1 MPSLGTRRNQ
11 VNADGT
17 TIYENVLEMLQK
29 SESTNLGS
37 HEFGETFDR
46 KFDSSGHYG
55 SFYLTK
61 NNLKFTANIVAEIGS
76 QEEGTWL
83 AAYPKN
89 WPADKLPLTDS
100 SGAYRMVIAARCP
113 TDTIKEIE
121 EYFGDGLATAD
132 GVRSVDHKQEVAD
145 HQKFFVT
152 EWVTRPDKQRHL
164 PGNILVLH
172 LPSTYEVAPSSN
184 AQRTSPTNGG
194 TECPRNTKSRRAAEA
209 QSPTQSEDAEM
220 GASVAPITENRK
232 IGDLYDPNLFPEH
245 RGDWFRHSSN
255 VKIVQR
261 DIRDEDDKL
270 IAPFELREKLTE
282 GTLFC
287 ATLSLKTYVWPESK
301 TYHMYIERLK
311 ILDQGSGDPWSYPI
325 PTSTPSKKRTRNL
338 ESAVD
343 ADVDDDFKA
352 FQSPS
357 KKSRA

>member
-11 VNADGT
+11 IKTDGT
-17 TIYENVLEMLQK
+17 TIYDNVLEMLQK

-121 EYFGDGLATAD
+121 EIFSDGLATAD

-145 HQKFFVT
+145 RQKFFVT

-164 PGNILVLH
+164 PGNILALH
-172 LPSTYEVAPSSN
+172 LPSTYEV
-184 AQRTSPTNGG
+184 PTNGG
-194 TECPRNTKSRRAAEA
+194 AERPRNTKSRRAAEV
-209 QSPTQSEDAEM
+209 QSPAQSEDVDM
-220 GASVAPITENRK
+220 SASVPPTAENRK

-255 VKIVQR
+255 VKIMQR

-270 IAPFELREKLTE
+270 IAPSELREKLTE

-287 ATLSLKTYVWPESK
+287 ATLSLKTYVWPGSK

-325 PTSTPSKKRTRNL
+325 PTAFPSTPSKKRSRDL
-338 ESAVD
+338 EPAVD